1 MMPIANIVSSR
12 DSCAGSPEVASDTS
26 SDMYCHNGSSAGSS
40 NSTVVNEREFRMAVE
55 RSMSMNSKKTPPE
68 PVPTIPARMIRLETS
83 YSAKDGV
90 DTKATNVK
98 PPYSYVALISM
109 AIQSS
114 QEKRLTLNGIY
125 DFITDNFPYYR
136 ERENQGWKNSIRHN
150 LSLHECFMKL
160 PIKGGKNGKSHYWML
175 DPSHEVMFEEGNYRR
190 RRRRPVKKPVTGYPP
205 SYCVASPYATYQPLR
220 ADFSRPGGWIS
231 GDHAGLPAYSFQ
243 GSYQGGMLPQNSLTT
258 APGFPGTISPF
269 GFQHGVAETHR
280 SAPVISPYPAGS
292 SLSYSQNGLLGATP
306 GVDKSSVFHS
316 SAQTFSTTPT
326 LWPTAVAGMH

>member
-26 SDMYCHNGSSAGSS
+26 SEMYCHNGSSGSS
-40 NSTVVNEREFRMAVE
+40 NGTVVNEREFRMAVE

-68 PVPTIPARMIRLETS
+68 PVPTIPARMIRLEAS
-83 YSAKDGV
+83 CAAKEGSE
-90 DTKATNVK
+90 TKATNVK

-125 DFITDNFPYYR
+125 DFITDHFPYYR

-190 RRRRPVKKPVTGYPP
+190 RRRRPVKKPVSGYPP

-220 ADFSRPGGWIS
+220 AEFPRHGGAWIS
-231 GDHAGLPAYSFQ
+231 AGDHAGLPAYSLP
-243 GSYQGGMLPQNSLTT
+243 GSYQGGMLPHNSLPT
-258 APGFPGTISPF
+258 APGFAGAISPF
-269 GFQHGVAETHR
+269 GFQHGMAETHR
-280 SAPVISPYPAGS
+280 SAPVISPYPATT
-292 SLSYSQNGLLGATP
+292 LPYSQNTLLSATP
-306 GVDKSSVFHS
+306 VMDKSSVFHS
-316 SAQTFSTTPT
+316 STQTFSTTPT
-326 LWPTAVAGMH
+326 LWPAAVAGMQ